1 MPDPATSNP
10 LTSAPA
16 PRSPLVRFVRRFAAA
31 LIMSFIFFVVLWM
44 TVFNAV
50 NSALVA
56 SGGGIVLVAG
66 SSVSETFQ
74 SIFETIAEIILGIF
88 GAICD
93 FLSSIFDWG

>member
-1 MPDPATSNP
+1 MTEPVTTTPPMPS
-10 LTSAPA
+10 A
-16 PRSPLVRFVRRFAAA
+16 PRSPVVRFLRRFAAA
-31 LIMSFIFFVVLWM
+31 MILSLVFFVVLWM

-66 SSVSETFQ
+66 SSASESFQ
-74 SIFETIAEIILGIF
+74 SIFEAIAEFILGIF

-93 FLSSIFDWG
+93 FFSSLFD